1 MPSAADYSDTLAM
14 NAEPPPAVG
23 SIEPLKVLA
32 SQISKSRSPA
42 PQGTWA
48 IVQLR
53 IAAQTAATSTWRKK
67 NRKAESED
75 DHCSSKPSASVR
87 TAWQMAKRSRSR
99 RLWQQLR
106 IPSTATS
113 SRYQAGMRIPRR
125 IRASGIAL
133 RKLIRSRS
141 NAGRAISGTGGA
153 RFRRP
158 HPMLTASAGE
168 LMTHFE
174 SVLCNIQGRVP
185 QAHHAGLMAQ
195 PQNLNAQTF
204 QAIKVAAQEITD
216 SAVVRLLIA
225 MSTRKT
231 KSS

>member
-1 MPSAADYSDTLAM
+1 
-14 NAEPPPAVG
+14 
-23 SIEPLKVLA
+23 
-32 SQISKSRSPA
+32 
-42 PQGTWA
+42 
-48 IVQLR
+48 
-53 IAAQTAATSTWRKK
+53 
-67 NRKAESED
+67 
-75 DHCSSKPSASVR
+75 
-87 TAWQMAKRSRSR
+87 
-99 RLWQQLR
+99 
-106 IPSTATS
+106 
-113 SRYQAGMRIPRR
+113 
-125 IRASGIAL
+125 
-133 RKLIRSRS
+133 
-141 NAGRAISGTGGA
+141 
-153 RFRRP
+153 
-158 HPMLTASAGE
+158 MLTALAGE